1 MELVSVAAVAEN
13 RVIGADGEIP
23 WGSLP
28 ADREQ
33 YRARIADDP
42 IILGRRTFDSMRD
55 DLPGIA
61 QIVLSR
67 SIRTIDVETAHVVG
81 TVEDALDAA
90 RAVGTGTAYVIGGG
104 EIYALFQPYLDRM
117 VLTRVPGSYDGDT
130 YYPEW
135 SHEDWELVATDTYDD
150 FTIQYWERPS
160 TATRNSR

>member
-1 MELVSVAAVAEN
+1 MESMELVSVAAVAEN

-42 IILGRRTFDSMRD
+42 IILGRTTFESMRE
-55 DLPGIA
+55 DLPGLA

-67 SIRTIDVETAHVVG
+67 SVRTVDAESAQVVD
-81 TVEDALDAA
+81 TVAAAIDAA
-90 RAVGTGTAYVIGGG
+90 RAFDTGTAYVIGGG
-104 EIYALFQPYLDRM
+104 QIYALFQPYLDRM
-117 VLTRVPGSYDGDT
+117 VLSRVPGEHEGDT

-135 SHEDWELVATDTYDD
+135 DHDAWELVETEPQEG
-150 FTIQYWERPS
+150 FTVQYWER
-160 TATRNSR
+160 ATG